1 MSLSEVKKMD
11 SLLLKQDVIEA
22 LNREREYL
30 VKMKMYGA
38 EHILLKHAID
48 VIEDIPNIQEQ
59 KQADRK

>member
-1 MSLSEVKKMD
+1 MD
-11 SLLLKQDVIEA
+11 SLLREQDVIEA

-48 VIEDIPNIQEQ
+48 VIEDIPTIQEQ